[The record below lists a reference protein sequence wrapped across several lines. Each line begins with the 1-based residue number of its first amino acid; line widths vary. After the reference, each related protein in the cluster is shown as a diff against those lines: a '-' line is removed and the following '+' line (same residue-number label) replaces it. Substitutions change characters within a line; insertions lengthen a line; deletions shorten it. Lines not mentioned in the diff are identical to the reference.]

1 LAVERGPQVTGGP
14 LTSGG
19 PASAGG
25 SLADENAR
33 LYEEAQRQHRW
44 LQASGE
50 VTISLLSGTDPRQVL
65 AAITAQVHELSGAD
79 LVVVALPEDGGRRIT
94 ITSAVGDGADRVVGL
109 LLPADGSLPGQVMA
123 TGKPVTVSDYSADP
137 RSSEVARGPMGH
149 IGPKMIFPLG
159 APGNVLGVLSVGRRR
174 GGPSFAPAAADVIA
188 LFAAQ
193 AGVALELAARRSDAE
208 RLSLYEDR
216 DRIARDLHD
225 LVIQR
230 LYATGMSLEG
240 AVPMIAVPEVA
251 NRVRN
256 AVDAMDETIR
266 DIRATIFALQARAEN
281 PAARLRAEIV
291 GIVDEMAVML
301 GFAPSLR
308 LGQGLDGVVGPD
320 AAEYLLTALREALS
334 NTARHARA
342 SQVEVSVEVDQAGQ
356 LVLRVTDNGTG
367 IPAGVHRSGLRNLAQ
382 RAGSLGGVLE
392 LGPADGPGGRGT
404 VLVWRVPRDST

>member
-1 LAVERGPQVTGGP
+1 MGGP
-14 LTSGG
+14 LASGG
-19 PASAGG
+19 SVPPGG

-65 AAITAQVHELSGAD
+65 TAITAQVHELSGAD

-94 ITSAVGDGADRVVGL
+94 ITSAVGDGADGVVGL
-109 LLPADGSLPGQVMA
+109 VLPANGSLPAQVLA
-123 TGKPVTVSDYSADP
+123 TGKPVTIADYSADP
-137 RSSEVARGPMGH
+137 RAAEAARGPMGH

-159 APGNVLGVLSVGRRR
+159 APGNVLGVLSVGRLR
-174 GGPSFAPAAADVIA
+174 GGPPFAPSAADVIA
-188 LFAAQ
+188 SFAAQ
-193 AGVALELAARRSDAE
+193 AGVALELVARRSDAE

-240 AVPMIAVPEVA
+240 TVPMIEVPEVA

-256 AVDAMDETIR
+256 AVDAMDETIK
-266 DIRATIFALQARAEN
+266 DIRATIFALQDRAED
-281 PAARLRAEIV
+281 PAGRLRAEIV
-291 GIVDEMAVML
+291 DTVDEMTVML

-308 LGQGLDGVVGPD
+308 MGQGLDGRVSPE
-320 AAEYLLTALREALS
+320 AAEYLLNALREALS
-334 NTARHARA
+334 NAARHARA
-342 SQVEVSVEVDQAGQ
+342 TTVEVSVAVGQDRQ
-356 LVLRVTDNGTG
+356 LVLRVTDDG
-367 IPAGVHRSGLRNLAQ
+367 IGLPAAVHRSGLSNLAQ

-392 LGPADGPGGRGT
+392 LGPAGGPGGRGT
-404 VLVWRVPRDST
+404 ALVWRVPAGAA

>member
-1 LAVERGPQVTGGP
+1 MGGP
-14 LTSGG
+14 L
-19 PASAGG
+19 ASEGSVPSGG

-50 VTISLLSGTDPRQVL
+50 VTTSLLSGADPRQVL
-65 AAITAQVHELSGAD
+65 AAITTQVHELSGAD

-94 ITSAVGDGADRVVGL
+94 ITSAVGDGADSVVGL
-109 LLPADGSLPGQVMA
+109 VLPADQSLPGRVMA
-123 TGKPVTVSDYSADP
+123 TGKPVTISDYSADSRAAEAA
-137 RSSEVARGPMGH
+137 RSLMGH

-159 APGNVLGVLSVGRRR
+159 VPGNVLGVLSVGRLR
-174 GGPSFAPAAADVIA
+174 GGPPFAPAAADVIA
-188 LFAAQ
+188 SFAAQ

-208 RLSLYEDR
+208 QLSLYEDR

-240 AVPMIAVPEVA
+240 TVPMIVVPEVA

-256 AVDAMDETIR
+256 AVDAMDETIK
-266 DIRATIFALQARAEN
+266 DIRATIFALQARAED
-281 PAARLRAEIV
+281 PAGRLRAEIV
-291 GIVDEMAVML
+291 DTVDEMTVML

-308 LGQGLDGVVGPD
+308 MGQGLDGRVSPE
-320 AAEYLLTALREALS
+320 AAEYLLNALREALS
-334 NTARHARA
+334 NAARHARA
-342 SQVEVSVEVDQAGQ
+342 TTVEVRVAVDQDGQ
-356 LVLRVTDNGTG
+356 LVLRVTDDGTG
-367 IPAGVHRSGLRNLAQ
+367 IPAAVHRSGLSNLAQ

-392 LGPADGPGGRGT
+392 LGPAGGPGGRGT
-404 VLVWRVPRDST
+404 ALVWRVPAGAA

>member
-1 LAVERGPQVTGGP
+1 LPVDRGPQAAGVSLAT
-14 LTSGG
+14 
-19 PASAGG
+19 GG

-33 LYEEAQRQHRW
+33 LYEEAQRQHHW

-50 VTISLLSGTDPRQVL
+50 VATSLLSGTDPRQVL

-79 LVVVALPEDGGRRIT
+79 LVVVALPEDGGRRIA
-94 ITSAVGDGADRVVGL
+94 IASAVGDGADSVVGL
-109 LLPADGSLPGQVMA
+109 VLPADRSLAGQVLA
-123 TGKPVTVSDYSADP
+123 TGKPVTVSDYLADP
-137 RSSEVARGPMGH
+137 RGAEAARDLMGH

-159 APGNVLGVLSVGRRR
+159 VPGNVHGALSVGRRR
-174 GGPSFAPAAADVIA
+174 GGPPFTPAAADVIA
-188 LFAAQ
+188 SFAAQ

-230 LYATGMSLEG
+230 LYATGMALEG
-240 AVPMIAVPEVA
+240 TVSMIVVPEVA
-251 NRVRN
+251 DRVRN
-256 AVDAMDETIR
+256 AVDAMDETIK
-266 DIRATIFALQARAEN
+266 DIRATIFALQARADS
-281 PAARLRAEIV
+281 PAARLRPDIV

-308 LGQGLDGVVGPD
+308 LDHGLDHAVGPETS
-320 AAEYLLTALREALS
+320 EYLLTALREALS
-334 NTARHARA
+334 NTARHAKA
-342 SQVEVSVEVDQAGQ
+342 TKVDVSVEVDQSDQ

-382 RAGSLGGVLE
+382 RAGILGGVPE
-392 LGPADGPGGRGT
+392 LGPAAQPGGGT
-404 VLVWRVPRDST
+404 ALVWRVPQTTA